1 VTRLPVPP
9 PSPSPGSAS
18 ESTSDSAP
26 RSDLG
31 ALTDLVRRLERDGLV
46 RPRAGDDGRA
56 PAAVATGWAG
66 LDGRI
71 GTCEGA
77 PGLARGALH
86 EWVGLADPSIPIP
99 GSPDH
104 SGPIRRGPIHGVTG
118 SRRNA
123 QAGAPPSTQWS
134 PPLTLLAHLAGRA
147 LDERLAR
154 GGGRERSGSVLWIG
168 RAVWPYAATLL
179 GADEL
184 REHVVP
190 GAERTAAKATCEHT
204 LQLELELDERPCAG
218 SAAERPLFARS
229 LFVAPTD
236 AAGRLWAVDAALRCP
251 TVTAVVVDAS
261 GFDMAA
267 TRRLALAANTGE
279 ALALL
284 ARPPHEERALSAAA
298 TRWRVTRAGDSLAP
312 CWRLELLRAKPPQ
325 RRTQPS

>member
-18 ESTSDSAP
+18 DSSSDSAP
-26 RSDLG
+26 RGDLG

-56 PAAVATGWAG
+56 PAAVTTGWAG

-71 GTCEGA
+71 GTFEGA

-86 EWVGLADPSIPIP
+86 EWVGLADPS
-99 GSPDH
+99 
-104 SGPIRRGPIHGVTG
+104 GPIHGGTG

-123 QAGAPPSTQWS
+123 HAGAPPSTPWS

-179 GADEL
+179 GANEL

-190 GAERTAAKATCEHT
+190 GAERTTAKATCEHT
-204 LQLELELDERPCAG
+204 LQLELTLDERPCAG
-218 SAAERPLFARS
+218 SAADRPLFARS

-325 RRTQPS
+325 RRT